1 MKIVILEDER
11 HAASRL
17 EELVAETAP
26 DATICAVL
34 ESVSEA
40 REWFAANTADL
51 ILADI
56 HLSDTLS
63 LELFTDSA
71 LTTPVIF
78 TTAYDAYVLRAFKFN
93 SVDYLLKPISKEEL
107 ATALRKYRTQFEATG
122 IDTRIAIALQ
132 QMVKGK
138 SASRSRFLVRRGER
152 LIPVPVADTAFIRAD
167 DKLTYLYTR
176 NDQQYLLDE
185 NLDTLE
191 TQLDPDAFFRINRSY
206 IASIDSIER
215 VLAHLNGRLKVVIKN
230 AKDDDIFVSKARA
243 NNFKTWLGK

>member
-17 EELVAETAP
+17 KELVAETAP

-40 REWFAANTADL
+40 RDWFADNTADL

-63 LELFTDSA
+63 LELFADTSI
-71 LTTPVIF
+71 TTPVIF

-93 SVDYLLKPISKEEL
+93 SIDYLLKPISKEEL
-107 ATALRKYRTQFEATG
+107 DAALRKFRTQFGSAG
-122 IDTRIAIALQ
+122 IDTKIAIALQ
-132 QMVKGK
+132 QMVLGK
-138 SASRSRFLVRRGER
+138 TTGRSRFLVRRGER
-152 LIPVPVADTAFIRAD
+152 LIPVSVTDTVFIRAD

-191 TQLDPDAFFRINRSY
+191 TQLDPDSFFRINRSY
-206 IASIDSIER
+206 IASIDSIEK
-215 VLAHLNGRLKVVIKN
+215 VVTHLNGRLKVSIRN
-230 AKDDDIFVSKARA
+230 ANDEDIFVSKARA
-243 NNFKTWLGK
+243 NIFKKWLGK

>member
-17 EELVAETAP
+17 KELVADVAP
-26 DATICAVL
+26 DATVCAVL

-40 REWFAANTADL
+40 REWFTVNTADL

-63 LELFTDSA
+63 LELFTDTTIA
-71 LTTPVIF
+71 TPVIF

-93 SVDYLLKPISKEEL
+93 SVDYLLKPINKEEL
-107 ATALRKYRTQFEATG
+107 DAALRKFRTHFGSPG
-122 IDTRIAIALQ
+122 IDTKIATALQ
-132 QMVKGK
+132 QMVLGK
-138 SASRSRFLVRRGER
+138 TTGRSRFLVRRGER
-152 LIPVPVADTAFIRAD
+152 LIPVPVTDTVFIRAD

-176 NDQQYLLDE
+176 NDQQYILDE

-191 TQLDPDAFFRINRSY
+191 TQLDPDSFFRINRSY
-206 IASIDSIER
+206 IASIDSIEK
-215 VLAHLNGRLKVVIKN
+215 VVTHLNGRLKVSIRN
-230 AKDDDIFVSKARA
+230 ANDDDIFVSKARA
-243 NNFKTWLGK
+243 NIFKKWLGK